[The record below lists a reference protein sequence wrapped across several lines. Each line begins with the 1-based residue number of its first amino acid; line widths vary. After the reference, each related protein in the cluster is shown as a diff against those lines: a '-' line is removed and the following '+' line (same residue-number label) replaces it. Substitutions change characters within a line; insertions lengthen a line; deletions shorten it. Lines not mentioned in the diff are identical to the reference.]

1 MRYLMLYGNMEDRLL
16 ELLED
21 NNRMLKKILAH
32 IEKVEDSKYIEQEYT
47 REFLFNV
54 GADIL
59 VEMMEPEKR
68 KEFYNT
74 LINKGI

>member
-1 MRYLMLYGNMEDRLL
+1 MENRLL

-32 IEKVEDSKYIEQEYT
+32 IERVEDSKYIEQEYT

>member
-1 MRYLMLYGNMEDRLL
+1 MLYGNMEDRLL
-16 ELLED
+16 ELSED

>member
-1 MRYLMLYGNMEDRLL
+1 MEDRLL

-21 NNRMLKKILAH
+21 NNRMLKKILAY
-32 IEKVEDSKYIEQEYT
+32 IERVEDSKYIEQEYT

>member
-1 MRYLMLYGNMEDRLL
+1 MEDRLL

-32 IEKVEDSKYIEQEYT
+32 IERVEDSKYIEQEYT
-47 REFLFNV
+47 REFIFNV

>member
-1 MRYLMLYGNMEDRLL
+1 MEDRLL

-32 IEKVEDSKYIEQEYT
+32 IERVEDSKYIEQEYT

>member
-1 MRYLMLYGNMEDRLL
+1 MLYGNMEDRLL

-21 NNRMLKKILAH
+21 NNRMLKKILDH

>member
-1 MRYLMLYGNMEDRLL
+1 MLYGNMEDRLL

-59 VEMMEPEKR
+59 VDMMEPEKT

>member
-1 MRYLMLYGNMEDRLL
+1 MLYGNMEDRLL

-59 VEMMEPEKR
+59 VEMMEPEER
-68 KEFYNT
+68 NELYNA
-74 LINKGI
+74 LNKKS

>member
-1 MRYLMLYGNMEDRLL
+1 MEDRLL

>member
-1 MRYLMLYGNMEDRLL
+1 MLYGNMEDRLL

-74 LINKGI
+74 LINKGM

>member
-1 MRYLMLYGNMEDRLL
+1 MLYGNMEDRLL

>member
-59 VEMMEPEKR
+59 VEMMEPEER
-68 KEFYNT
+68 NELYNA
-74 LINKGI
+74 LNKKS

>member
-1 MRYLMLYGNMEDRLL
+1 MEDKLL

-32 IEKVEDSKYIEQEYT
+32 IERVEDSKYIEQEYT

>member
-1 MRYLMLYGNMEDRLL
+1 MLYGNMEDRLL

-32 IEKVEDSKYIEQEYT
+32 IEKVEDSKYIEQEYA

>member
-1 MRYLMLYGNMEDRLL
+1 MLYGNMEDRLL

-21 NNRMLKKILAH
+21 NNRMLKKILTH

>member
-1 MRYLMLYGNMEDRLL
+1 MEDRLL

-32 IEKVEDSKYIEQEYT
+32 IERVEDSKYIEQEYT

-74 LINKGI
+74 LINKEI

>member
-1 MRYLMLYGNMEDRLL
+1 MEDRLL
-16 ELLED
+16 KLLED

-32 IEKVEDSKYIEQEYT
+32 IERVEDSKYIEQEYT

>member
-1 MRYLMLYGNMEDRLL
+1 MLYGNMEDRLL

-47 REFLFNV
+47 REFIFNV

>member
-1 MRYLMLYGNMEDRLL
+1 MLYGNMEDRLL

-68 KEFYNT
+68 KEFYNA